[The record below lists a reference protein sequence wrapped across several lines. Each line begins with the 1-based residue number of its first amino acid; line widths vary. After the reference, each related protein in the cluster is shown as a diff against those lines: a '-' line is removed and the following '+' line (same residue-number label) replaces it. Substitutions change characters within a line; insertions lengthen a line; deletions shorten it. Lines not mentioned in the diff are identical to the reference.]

1 MPNIK
6 SAIKRVK
13 INEKKNLENRSIKS
27 RIATE
32 TKKFVA
38 LLASDVAKA
47 EEQLKVVVSLMDSAA
62 NENIIH
68 KNSADRKKAHFA
80 HLLSVKKSA

>member
-13 INEKKNLENRSIKS
+13 INEKKKTENRAIKS

-32 TKKFVA
+32 IKKFKT
-38 LLASDVAKA
+38 LLSTDVKLA
-47 EEQLKVVVSLMDSAA
+47 EEQLDVAISCLDTAA
-62 NENIIH
+62 KDNIIH
-68 KNSADRKKAHFA
+68 KNCADRKKSHLS
-80 HLLSVKKSA
+80 HLLHLAK